1 MPTNKPTNMVFMTI
15 LLMAGMA
22 LSACNTV
29 EGFGKDLSKL
39 GDKIADKADKH
50 TK

>member
-1 MPTNKPTNMVFMTI
+1 MPFKPIKT
-15 LLMAGMA
+15 LLIAVLLAAGFA
-22 LSACNTV
+22 LPACNTV

-39 GDKIADKADKH
+39 GDKITEKADKH

>member
-1 MPTNKPTNMVFMTI
+1 MPLKSVKVVLI
-15 LLMAGMA
+15 AVLLTAGFA
-22 LSACNTV
+22 LPACNTV

-39 GDKIADKADKH
+39 GDKITDKAEKH